1 MINEYAIYDMED
13 YEQLVY
19 SGTMQQVANY
29 LECSPGAIRSWI
41 SHRKRGK
48 RDGYIHKRYEI
59 VKVEEEDIEEKPIKT
74 NAEIFQDLINTFR
87 PTKVEFEVF
96 DDFKWQLKG
105 IKDKVIIDE
114 EWTQIEKTHY
124 SLSNYGRV
132 RNDKN
137 GKIKSPRYHRW
148 IVQVDIY
155 ENGKRYT
162 IDIKRLVAH
171 YYIRPLKKTE
181 KVRTIDGDIRNN
193 YYKNLEIV
201 SRGKDK

>member
-19 SGTMQQVANY
+19 SGTMQQVADY
-29 LECSPGAIRSWI
+29 L
-41 SHRKRGK
+41 
-48 RDGYIHKRYEI
+48 GYSKATLWSYITHKKQGVQELIKHRYEI

-96 DDFKWQLKG
+96 DDVKWKLKG
-105 IKDKVIIDE
+105 LKDKVIVGE

-124 SLSNYGRV
+124 SLSSYGRV

-155 ENGKRYT
+155 EDGKRYT